1 MENKAYKFGEFELS
15 FPEGQLRAGT
25 SMVRLQDKPLL
36 LLCELLDH
44 PQQLVTRQQLRE
56 RMWDRR
62 TVVNFEQR
70 INVAIKKVRDA
81 LGDSSETP
89 RYIETVARK
98 GYRLRVPVEVVID
111 TSNPSE
117 VTEATILTDLAR
129 VRPRFNGHL
138 RRILLLVF
146 TAGVIGAFG
155 FRLSGFQTRTRQD
168 PPIRSIAVL
177 PLQDL
182 SPDVGQEYFADGIT
196 DEIITNLAQTLPLR
210 VISRSSVMRFKRTEL
225 PVAEIARELGVEAIV
240 EGSVARS
247 GDRVN
252 VTVQLID
259 AAEDRHLWARTYE
272 RRLEDILTLESEL
285 SGAIA
290 SRISGTLTSQPTKLS
305 VARTRDPQVYDLCLM
320 GRYHWNRRTTTD
332 LVKAEAYYQRAIA
345 ADPTYAPAFA
355 GLAKVYALMP
365 HVGTLPFA
373 DSLEKSK
380 TAAHRALELDED
392 LAEAHATLGFVALN
406 TASEW
411 KGSDVE
417 LLRALEL
424 DPNDATTHH
433 WLAFYLLFAGRSDEA
448 LAEIELARQLDPMS
462 GAIYSSAG
470 HLLYATRHFA
480 EARVALGRSIELAP
494 DYGRPHATMA
504 LLELETGHPSE
515 ALEQARTALALTEDD
530 PNNIGEVGYV
540 FARTGK
546 TAEARALLATLTD
559 PNRRGGR
566 APIFAAMI
574 ELGLGERHRALDWI
588 TRADGTYGLGQYL
601 VFDELNADIPFTKT
615 AGVSSQ

>member
-1 MENKAYKFGEFELS
+1 MEKKAYKFGEFELS

-62 TVVNFEQR
+62 TVVNFEQG

-81 LGDSSETP
+81 LGDSSDTP
-89 RYIETVARK
+89 RYVETVARK
-98 GYRLRVPVEVVID
+98 GYRLLVPVEVIAGAIH
-111 TSNPSE
+111 PGE
-117 VTEATILTDLAR
+117 EIEAAR
-129 VRPRFNGHL
+129 VDSDDPHPRITPHL
-138 RRILLLVF
+138 RRILPYAL
-146 TAGVIGAFG
+146 GVGIVCALGFG
-155 FRLSGFQTRTRQD
+155 LSDFQTRARQAA
-168 PPIRSIAVL
+168 PIRSIAVL
-177 PLQDL
+177 PLRDL

-272 RRLEDILTLESEL
+272 RRLEDILTIESEL

-290 SRISGTLTSQPTKLS
+290 SRISGTLTSQPTKLP
-305 VARTRDPQVYDLCLM
+305 VARALDPQVYDLCLM

-365 HVGTLPFA
+365 QVGMVPFA
-373 DSLEKSK
+373 DSSEKSK
-380 TAAHRALELDED
+380 TAARRALELDEG

-504 LLELETGHPSE
+504 LLEWETGHPSE

-540 FARTGK
+540 FAHTGK

-574 ELGLGERHRALDWI
+574 ELGLGERDRALDWI
-588 TRADGTYGLGQYL
+588 TQAGANTYGLGQYL
-601 VFDELNADIPFTKT
+601 VFDELNAEMRPKKT
-615 AGVSSQ
+615 AGVWQK